1 MVKVYKKLLA
11 IQNELKAPKTQ
22 YNNFGKYKYRN
33 AESILEAFKPYGKE
47 LGLVLMLNDSVEQ
60 IGDRVYIKATATLI
74 DIEDNSRT
82 EVSAYAREP
91 MSKKGMDDSQVS
103 GATSSY
109 ARKYCLNGLF
119 LLDDTKDADTDEYRN
134 QAENQYKAQNKP
146 SKLTDVQVQSLIN
159 VVTKKGLD
167 LDDLLAKV
175 GLDDVSEL
183 TAESYNEIVK
193 MIRGK

>member
-1 MVKVYKKLLA
+1 M
-11 IQNELKAPKTQ
+11 KAPK
-22 YNNFGKYKYRN
+22 NLFNSFGKYKYRN

-119 LLDDTKDADTDEYRN
+119 LLDDTKDADTDEYRT

-167 LDDLLAKV
+167 LDDLIAKV

-183 TAESYNEIVK
+183 TAETYNEIVK
-193 MIRGK
+193 MLRGK

>member
-1 MVKVYKKLLA
+1 MIYQKLNMVQSKM
-11 IQNELKAPKTQ
+11 KAPK
-22 YNNFGKYKYRN
+22 NLFNSFGKYKYRN

-119 LLDDTKDADTDEYRN
+119 LLDDTKDADTDEYRT
-134 QAENQYKAQNKP
+134 QAENQYKAQSKP
-146 SKLTDVQVQSLIN
+146 NKLTDVQLQSLIN

-167 LDDLLAKV
+167 LDDLIAKV

-193 MIRGK
+193 MLRGK

>member
-1 MVKVYKKLLA
+1 MIYQKLN
-11 IQNELKAPKTQ
+11 IVQSKMKAPK
-22 YNNFGKYKYRN
+22 NLFNSFGKYKYRN

-74 DIEDNSRT
+74 DIEDNSRID
-82 EVSAYAREP
+82 VSAYAREP
-91 MSKKGMDDSQVS
+91 MSKKGLDDSQLS

-119 LLDDTKDADTDEYRN
+119 LLDDTKDSDTDEYRN

-167 LDDLLAKV
+167 LDDLIAKV

-183 TAESYNEIVK
+183 TAETYNEIVK
-193 MIRGK
+193 LIRGK

>member
-1 MVKVYKKLLA
+1 MIYQKLNLV
-11 IQNELKAPKTQ
+11 QSKMKAPK
-22 YNNFGKYKYRN
+22 NLFNSFGKYKYRN

-91 MSKKGMDDSQVS
+91 MSKKGLDDSQLS

-119 LLDDTKDADTDEYRN
+119 LLDDTKDSDTDEYRN

-167 LDDLLAKV
+167 LDDLIAKV

>member
-1 MVKVYKKLLA
+1 MIYQKLNMVQSKM
-11 IQNELKAPKTQ
+11 KAPK
-22 YNNFGKYKYRN
+22 NLFNSFGKYKYRN

-74 DIEDNSRT
+74 DIEDNTRT

-134 QAENQYKAQNKP
+134 QAENQYKAQSKP
-146 SKLTDVQVQSLIN
+146 NKLTDVQVQSLIN

-167 LDDLLAKV
+167 LDDLIAKV

>member
-1 MVKVYKKLLA
+1 MIYQKLNMVQSKM
-11 IQNELKAPKTQ
+11 KAPK
-22 YNNFGKYKYRN
+22 NLFNSFGKYKYRN

-167 LDDLLAKV
+167 LDDLIAKV

-183 TAESYNEIVK
+183 TAETYNEIVK
-193 MIRGK
+193 MLRGK

>member
-1 MVKVYKKLLA
+1 MIYQKLN
-11 IQNELKAPKTQ
+11 IVQSKMKAPK
-22 YNNFGKYKYRN
+22 NLFNSFGKYKYRN

-91 MSKKGMDDSQVS
+91 MSKKGLDDSQLS

-119 LLDDTKDADTDEYRN
+119 LLDDTKDSDTDEYRN

-167 LDDLLAKV
+167 LDDLIAKV

>member
-1 MVKVYKKLLA
+1 MIYQKLNMVQSKM
-11 IQNELKAPKTQ
+11 KAPK
-22 YNNFGKYKYRN
+22 NLFNSFGKYKYRN

-134 QAENQYKAQNKP
+134 QADNQYKAQKP
-146 SKLTDVQVQSLIN
+146 QKVTDIQVQSLIN
-159 VVTKKGLD
+159 VVSKKGLD
-167 LDDLLAKV
+167 IDDLLAKV
-175 GLDDVSEL
+175 GLDGTDEL
-183 TAESYNEIVK
+183 TAETYNEIVK
-193 MIRGK
+193 MVRGK